1 MKSSL
6 KPGRYMNVDSV
17 SYFIFNNFNSQ
28 FKGLSQLEIH
38 PGENAIYYSVKD
50 LRNLFSDFTFT
61 ELECAVTTHV
71 ILSEEDLQAYYNNE
85 TLNF

>member
-6 KPGRYMNVDSV
+6 KPGRYMKVDSV
-17 SYFIFNNFNSQ
+17 SYFIYEKFNSQ
-28 FKGLSQLEIH
+28 FEGLSQLEIH
-38 PGENAIYYSVKD
+38 PGEHDIFYSVKD
-50 LRNLFSDFTFT
+50 LKNLFSDFTFI